1 MLPLDKI
8 LQFLPVGVVL
18 WMVIGA
24 TIVFSPNAGR
34 RDPRGFGIGLGLW
47 GTLASTRAATA
58 PPRWMAAVGVIGL
71 LASLAIFQWA
81 AMSIRGRLFSFAGN
95 DDLPQF
101 VHHRGPYT
109 FVRNPF
115 YASYLLA
122 ELSTVVLWPSVWGVA
137 LVAAMVVYFQWLAR
151 YEEAKFSRS
160 PVAAE
165 YAEYKARTGRL
176 VPRFK
181 KPG

>member
-1 MLPLDKI
+1 MPSLAKI
-8 LQFLPVGVVL
+8 LQFLPAGVVI

-24 TIVFSPNAGR
+24 GIVFTPDAGR
-34 RDPRGFGIGLGLW
+34 RDPRGFGIALGLW
-47 GTLASTRAATA
+47 GTLLSVRAAIT
-58 PPRWMAAVGVIGL
+58 PPVWMSAVGAAGL
-71 LASLAIFQWA
+71 LASLAIYQWA
-81 AMSIRGRLFSFAGN
+81 AISIRGRLFSFAGN

-101 VHHRGPYT
+101 VHHSGPYT

-122 ELSTVVLWPSVWGVA
+122 ELSTVVMWPSVWGVA
-137 LVAAMVVYFQWLAR
+137 MVATMVVYYQWLTR

-176 VPRFK
+176 VPRFR

>member
-1 MLPLDKI
+1 MV
-8 LQFLPVGVVL
+8 VGA
-18 WMVIGA
+18 G
-24 TIVFSPNAGR
+24 IVFTPNAGR

-47 GTLASTRAATA
+47 GSLLAMRTA
-58 PPRWMAAVGVIGL
+58 IRPPFWMAALGAAGL
-71 LASLAIFQWA
+71 LASLAIYQWA
-81 AMSIRGRLFSFAGN
+81 AISIRGRLFSVGGN

-101 VHHRGPYT
+101 VHRSGPYA

-122 ELSTVVLWPSVWGVA
+122 EVSTVVMWPSVWGAVV
-137 LVAAMVVYFQWLAR
+137 VAAMVAYYQWLTR
-151 YEEAKFSRS
+151 YEEAKFARS

-165 YAEYKARTGRL
+165 YAEYMAQTGRL